1 VALSRI
7 FDVGTQRFEFR
18 VEAFNLPNAVRPENP
33 PTALT
38 NPNFGRIITAREPR
52 IMQFAVKYVF

>member
-1 VALSRI
+1 MLRL
-7 FDVGTQRFEFR
+7 DPHR
-18 VEAFNLPNAVRPENP
+18 VELRAEAFNVLNASRPNNP

-38 NPNFGRIITAREPR
+38 NPNFGRVTTLQDPR